1 MSTRRLEMSLKSLGD
16 KANTQRIE
24 IDRGRDQMRRL
35 GELGEETKKAL
46 TKSEA
51 RNTEL
56 VAELARRED
65 QIRQFADRL
74 AEAERHLEQRAL
86 ELEKLGGLYDEA
98 TLVSSN
104 RQVELVARETDVD
117 RLNVDLSGMRN
128 QTKDHERRMLDAAA
142 ESRKAREALKVETKK
157 VDDLE
162 KKVER
167 LMTSLADREEKLDR
181 REREIARMRKGST
194 EQAGPTEDLRPTSS
208 VDNGEETEALVA
220 RLQEDRDRLEARL
233 MALTRNNRRLRTD
246 LAAQERGEEPEEESR
261 EDAKLREGIHELAAE
276 MVNLTAVREG
286 PGSPIHVALSG
297 QSTETEGDPREKITS
312 LAERVAALQK
322 VASPS

>member
-16 KANTQRIE
+16 KTNTQRIE
-24 IDRGRDQMRRL
+24 IDRGRDEMRRL

-104 RQVELVARETDVD
+104 R
-117 RLNVDLSGMRN
+117 
-128 QTKDHERRMLDAAA
+128 
-142 ESRKAREALKVETKK
+142 
-157 VDDLE
+157 
-162 KKVER
+162 
-167 LMTSLADREEKLDR
+167 
-181 REREIARMRKGST
+181 
-194 EQAGPTEDLRPTSS
+194 
-208 VDNGEETEALVA
+208 
-220 RLQEDRDRLEARL
+220 
-233 MALTRNNRRLRTD
+233 
-246 LAAQERGEEPEEESR
+246 
-261 EDAKLREGIHELAAE
+261 
-276 MVNLTAVREG
+276 
-286 PGSPIHVALSG
+286 
-297 QSTETEGDPREKITS
+297 
-312 LAERVAALQK
+312 
-322 VASPS
+322 